1 MSQPPR
7 GLGKGLSAILGNI
20 QSADDLRSPV
30 AYSSKPA
37 AGENTAAGATADVV
51 RIPVNLIEPN
61 PFQPR
66 LSFDMEELEGLAA
79 SIRTLGLITPITV
92 RRRADGRYQIIS
104 GERRYRACQMAGLTE
119 VPAYVRDADDQGM
132 LEMAIVE
139 NIQRENLNS
148 IEIAI
153 SFQRLMDECNL
164 TQEAMSQRVGKKRAT
179 VANYL
184 RLLKLPPVIQIA
196 IRENKIT
203 MGHAKALLGLEE
215 DKEKIKVTDTIIKRG
230 LSVRETEALV
240 QKMNNP
246 SAEKGTEEIPE
257 LPPHYCRVIEALGRF
272 CNNNVS
278 AKRSEKGIGTVTLHF
293 SGDQEFNNFL
303 TALEQSGLCTKE

>member
-1 MSQPPR
+1 MAKLQTGLGR
-7 GLGKGLSAILGNI
+7 GLDALISDVSSIQRRAEAGNAKSG
-20 QSADDLRSPV
+20 QN
-30 AYSSKPA
+30 SSLT
-37 AGENTAAGATADVV
+37 GTLEIDV
-51 RIPVNLIEPN
+51 NKIEPN
-61 PFQPR
+61 PYQPR
-66 LSFDMEELEGLAA
+66 AEFSEELIAELAE
-79 SIRTLGLITPITV
+79 SIKVLGLIQPITV
-92 RRRADGRYQIIS
+92 RETSEGKYQIIS
-104 GERRYRACQMAGLTE
+104 GERRYRASKMAGLSTI
-119 VPAYVRDADDQGM
+119 PAYIKKTDNQGM

-139 NIQRENLNS
+139 NIQRENLIS

>member
-1 MSQPPR
+1 MAKLQTGLGR
-7 GLGKGLSAILGNI
+7 GLDALISDVSSIQRRAEAGNAKSG
-20 QSADDLRSPV
+20 QN
-30 AYSSKPA
+30 SSLT
-37 AGENTAAGATADVV
+37 GTLEIDV
-51 RIPVNLIEPN
+51 NKIEPN
-61 PFQPR
+61 PYQPR
-66 LSFDMEELEGLAA
+66 AEFSEELIAELAE
-79 SIRTLGLITPITV
+79 SIKVLGLIQPITV
-92 RRRADGRYQIIS
+92 RETSEGKYQIIS
-104 GERRYRACQMAGLTE
+104 GERRYRASKMAGLSTI
-119 VPAYVRDADDQGM
+119 PAYIKKTDNQGM

-246 SAEKGTEEIPE
+246 SAAKGTEDIPE
-257 LPPHYCRVIEALGRF
+257 LPPHYCRVIEALWRF

>member
-1 MSQPPR
+1 MAKLQTGLGR
-7 GLGKGLSAILGNI
+7 GLDALISDVSSIQRRAEAGNAKSG
-20 QSADDLRSPV
+20 QN
-30 AYSSKPA
+30 SSLT
-37 AGENTAAGATADVV
+37 GTLEIDV
-51 RIPVNLIEPN
+51 NKIEPN
-61 PFQPR
+61 PYQPR
-66 LSFDMEELEGLAA
+66 AEFSEELIAELAE
-79 SIRTLGLITPITV
+79 SIKVLGLIQPITV
-92 RRRADGRYQIIS
+92 RETSEGKYQIIS
-104 GERRYRACQMAGLTE
+104 GERRYRASKMAGLSTI
-119 VPAYVRDADDQGM
+119 PAYIKKTDNQGM

-153 SFQRLMDECNL
+153 SCQRLMDECNL

>member
-1 MSQPPR
+1 MAKLQTGLGR
-7 GLGKGLSAILGNI
+7 GLDALISDVSSIQRRAEAGNAKSG
-20 QSADDLRSPV
+20 QN
-30 AYSSKPA
+30 SSLT
-37 AGENTAAGATADVV
+37 GTLEIDV
-51 RIPVNLIEPN
+51 NKIEPN
-61 PFQPR
+61 PYQPR
-66 LSFDMEELEGLAA
+66 AEFSEELIAELAE
-79 SIRTLGLITPITV
+79 SIKVLGLIQPITV
-92 RRRADGRYQIIS
+92 REASEGKYQIIS
-104 GERRYRACQMAGLTE
+104 GERRYRASKMAGLSTI
-119 VPAYVRDADDQGM
+119 PAYIKKTDNQGM

>member
-1 MSQPPR
+1 MAKLQTGLGR
-7 GLGKGLSAILGNI
+7 GLDALISDVSSIQRRAEAGNAKSD
-20 QSADDLRSPV
+20 QN
-30 AYSSKPA
+30 SSLT
-37 AGENTAAGATADVV
+37 GTLEIDV
-51 RIPVNLIEPN
+51 NKIEPN
-61 PFQPR
+61 PYQPR
-66 LSFDMEELEGLAA
+66 AEFSEELIAELAE
-79 SIRTLGLITPITV
+79 SIKVLGLIQPITV
-92 RRRADGRYQIIS
+92 RETSEGKYQIIS
-104 GERRYRACQMAGLTE
+104 GERRYRASKMAGLSTI
-119 VPAYVRDADDQGM
+119 PAYIKKTDNQGM

>member
-1 MSQPPR
+1 MAKLQTGLGR
-7 GLGKGLSAILGNI
+7 GLDALISDVSSIQRRAEAGNAKSR
-20 QSADDLRSPV
+20 QN
-30 AYSSKPA
+30 SSLT
-37 AGENTAAGATADVV
+37 GTLEIDV
-51 RIPVNLIEPN
+51 NKIEPN
-61 PFQPR
+61 PYQPR
-66 LSFDMEELEGLAA
+66 AEFSEELIAELAE
-79 SIRTLGLITPITV
+79 SIKVLGLIQPITV
-92 RRRADGRYQIIS
+92 RETSEGKYQIIS
-104 GERRYRACQMAGLTE
+104 GERRYRASKMAGLSTI
-119 VPAYVRDADDQGM
+119 PAYIKKTDNQGM

-215 DKEKIKVTDTIIKRG
+215 DKEKTKVTDTIIKRG

>member
-1 MSQPPR
+1 MAKLQTGLGR
-7 GLGKGLSAILGNI
+7 GLDALISDVSSIQRRAEAGNAKSG
-20 QSADDLRSPV
+20 QN
-30 AYSSKPA
+30 SSLTGTLKI
-37 AGENTAAGATADVV
+37 DV
-51 RIPVNLIEPN
+51 NKIEPN
-61 PFQPR
+61 PYQPR
-66 LSFDMEELEGLAA
+66 AEFSEELIAELAE
-79 SIRTLGLITPITV
+79 SIKVLGLIQPITV
-92 RRRADGRYQIIS
+92 RETSEGKYQIIS
-104 GERRYRACQMAGLTE
+104 GERRYRASKMAGLSTI
-119 VPAYVRDADDQGM
+119 PAYIKKTDNQGM

>member
-1 MSQPPR
+1 MAKLQTGLGR
-7 GLGKGLSAILGNI
+7 GLDALISDVSSIQRRAEAGNAKSG
-20 QSADDLRSPV
+20 QN
-30 AYSSKPA
+30 SSLT
-37 AGENTAAGATADVV
+37 GTLEIDV
-51 RIPVNLIEPN
+51 NKIEPN
-61 PFQPR
+61 PYQPR
-66 LSFDMEELEGLAA
+66 AEFSEELIAELAE
-79 SIRTLGLITPITV
+79 SIKVLGLIQPITV
-92 RRRADGRYQIIS
+92 RETSEGKYQIIS
-104 GERRYRACQMAGLTE
+104 GERRYRASKMAGLSTI
-119 VPAYVRDADDQGM
+119 PAYIKKTDNQGM

-184 RLLKLPPVIQIA
+184 RLLKLPPGIQIA

-203 MGHAKALLGLEE
+203 MEHAKALLGLEE

>member
-1 MSQPPR
+1 MAKLQTGLGR
-7 GLGKGLSAILGNI
+7 GLDALISDVSSIQRRAEAGNAKSG
-20 QSADDLRSPV
+20 QN
-30 AYSSKPA
+30 SSLT
-37 AGENTAAGATADVV
+37 GTLEIDV
-51 RIPVNLIEPN
+51 NKIEPN
-61 PFQPR
+61 PYQPR
-66 LSFDMEELEGLAA
+66 AEFSEELIAELAE
-79 SIRTLGLITPITV
+79 SIKVLGLIQPITV
-92 RRRADGRYQIIS
+92 RETSEGKYQIIS
-104 GERRYRACQMAGLTE
+104 GERRYRASKMAGLSTI
-119 VPAYVRDADDQGM
+119 PAYIKKTDNQGM

-257 LPPHYCRVIEALGRF
+257 LPPHYCRVIEALGRV

>member
-1 MSQPPR
+1 MAKLQTGLGR
-7 GLGKGLSAILGNI
+7 GLDALISDVSSIQRRAEAGNAKSS
-20 QSADDLRSPV
+20 QNRSLT
-30 AYSSKPA
+30 
-37 AGENTAAGATADVV
+37 GTLEIDV
-51 RIPVNLIEPN
+51 NKIEPN
-61 PFQPR
+61 PYQPR
-66 LSFDMEELEGLAA
+66 AEFSEELIAELAE
-79 SIRTLGLITPITV
+79 SIKVLGLIQPITV
-92 RRRADGRYQIIS
+92 RETSEGKYQIIS
-104 GERRYRACQMAGLTE
+104 GERRYRASKMAGLSTI
-119 VPAYVRDADDQGM
+119 PAYIKKTDNQGM

>member
-1 MSQPPR
+1 MAKLQTGLGR
-7 GLGKGLSAILGNI
+7 GLDALISDVSSIQRRAEAGNAKSS
-20 QSADDLRSPV
+20 QNRSLT
-30 AYSSKPA
+30 
-37 AGENTAAGATADVV
+37 GTLEIDV
-51 RIPVNLIEPN
+51 NKIEPN
-61 PFQPR
+61 PYQPR
-66 LSFDMEELEGLAA
+66 AEFSEELIAELAE
-79 SIRTLGLITPITV
+79 SIKVLGLIQPITV
-92 RRRADGRYQIIS
+92 RETSEGKYQIIS
-104 GERRYRACQMAGLTE
+104 GERRYRASKMAGLSTI
-119 VPAYVRDADDQGM
+119 PAYIKKTDNQGM

-215 DKEKIKVTDTIIKRG
+215 DKEKIKVTDTVIKRG

>member
-1 MSQPPR
+1 MAKLQTGLGR
-7 GLGKGLSAILGNI
+7 GLDALISDVSSIQRRAEAGNAKNG
-20 QSADDLRSPV
+20 QN
-30 AYSSKPA
+30 SSLT
-37 AGENTAAGATADVV
+37 GTLEIDV
-51 RIPVNLIEPN
+51 NKIEPN
-61 PFQPR
+61 PYQPR
-66 LSFDMEELEGLAA
+66 VEFSEELIAELAE
-79 SIRTLGLITPITV
+79 SIKVLGLIQPITV
-92 RRRADGRYQIIS
+92 RETSEGKYQIIS
-104 GERRYRACQMAGLTE
+104 GERRYRASKMAGLSTI
-119 VPAYVRDADDQGM
+119 PAYIKKTDNQGM

-148 IEIAI
+148 IEVAI

-246 SAEKGTEEIPE
+246 SAAKGTEDIPE
-257 LPPHYCRVIEALGRF
+257 LPPHYCRVIEALGKF

-303 TALEQSGLCTKE
+303 TALEESGLCTKE

>member
-1 MSQPPR
+1 MAKLQTGLGR
-7 GLGKGLSAILGNI
+7 GLDALISDVSSIQRRAEAGNAKSG
-20 QSADDLRSPV
+20 QN
-30 AYSSKPA
+30 SSLT
-37 AGENTAAGATADVV
+37 GTLEIDV
-51 RIPVNLIEPN
+51 NKIEPN
-61 PFQPR
+61 PYQPR
-66 LSFDMEELEGLAA
+66 AEFSEELIAELAE
-79 SIRTLGLITPITV
+79 SIKVLGLIQPITV
-92 RRRADGRYQIIS
+92 RETSEGKYQIIS
-104 GERRYRACQMAGLTE
+104 GERRYRASRMAGLSTI
-119 VPAYVRDADDQGM
+119 PAYIKKTDNQGM

-203 MGHAKALLGLEE
+203 MGHAKALLGLVE

>member
-1 MSQPPR
+1 MAKLQTGLGR
-7 GLGKGLSAILGNI
+7 GLDALISDVSSIQRRAEAGNAKSG
-20 QSADDLRSPV
+20 QN
-30 AYSSKPA
+30 SSLT
-37 AGENTAAGATADVV
+37 GTLEIDV
-51 RIPVNLIEPN
+51 NKIEPN
-61 PFQPR
+61 PYQPR
-66 LSFDMEELEGLAA
+66 AEFSEELIAELAE
-79 SIRTLGLITPITV
+79 SIKVLGLIQPITV
-92 RRRADGRYQIIS
+92 RETSEGKYQIIS
-104 GERRYRACQMAGLTE
+104 GERRYRASKMAGLSTI
-119 VPAYVRDADDQGM
+119 PAYIKKTDNQGM

-139 NIQRENLNS
+139 NIQRENRYS

>member
-1 MSQPPR
+1 MAKLQTGLGR
-7 GLGKGLSAILGNI
+7 GLDALISDVSSIQRRAEAGNAKSG
-20 QSADDLRSPV
+20 QN
-30 AYSSKPA
+30 SSLT
-37 AGENTAAGATADVV
+37 GTLEIDV
-51 RIPVNLIEPN
+51 NKIEPN
-61 PFQPR
+61 PYQPR
-66 LSFDMEELEGLAA
+66 AEFSEELIAELAE
-79 SIRTLGLITPITV
+79 SIKVLGLIQPITV
-92 RRRADGRYQIIS
+92 RETSEGKYQIIS
-104 GERRYRACQMAGLTE
+104 GERRYRASKMAGLSTI
-119 VPAYVRDADDQGM
+119 PAYIKKTDNQGM

-215 DKEKIKVTDTIIKRG
+215 DKEKIKVTDTVIKRG
-230 LSVRETEALV
+230 LAVRETEALV

>member
-1 MSQPPR
+1 MAKLQTGLGR
-7 GLGKGLSAILGNI
+7 GLDALISDVSSIQRRAEAGNAKSR
-20 QSADDLRSPV
+20 QN
-30 AYSSKPA
+30 SSLT
-37 AGENTAAGATADVV
+37 GTLEIDV
-51 RIPVNLIEPN
+51 NKIEPN
-61 PFQPR
+61 PYQPR
-66 LSFDMEELEGLAA
+66 AEFSEELIAELAE
-79 SIRTLGLITPITV
+79 SIKVLGLIQPITV
-92 RRRADGRYQIIS
+92 RETSEGKYQIIS
-104 GERRYRACQMAGLTE
+104 GERRYRASKMAGLSTI
-119 VPAYVRDADDQGM
+119 PAYIKKTDNQGM

>member
-1 MSQPPR
+1 MAKLQTGLGR
-7 GLGKGLSAILGNI
+7 GLDALISDVSSIQRRAEAGNAKSG
-20 QSADDLRSPV
+20 QN
-30 AYSSKPA
+30 SSLT
-37 AGENTAAGATADVV
+37 GTLEIDV
-51 RIPVNLIEPN
+51 NKIEPN
-61 PFQPR
+61 PYQPR
-66 LSFDMEELEGLAA
+66 AEFSEELIAELAE
-79 SIRTLGLITPITV
+79 SIKVLGLIQPITV
-92 RRRADGRYQIIS
+92 RETSEGKYQIIS
-104 GERRYRACQMAGLTE
+104 GERRYRASKMAGLSTI
-119 VPAYVRDADDQGM
+119 PAYIKKTDNQGM

-203 MGHAKALLGLEE
+203 MGHAKALRGLEE

-303 TALEQSGLCTKE
+303 TALEESGLCTKE

>member
-1 MSQPPR
+1 MAKLQTGLGR
-7 GLGKGLSAILGNI
+7 GLDALISDVSSIQRRAEAGNAKSG
-20 QSADDLRSPV
+20 QK
-30 AYSSKPA
+30 SSLT
-37 AGENTAAGATADVV
+37 GTLEIDV
-51 RIPVNLIEPN
+51 NKIEPN
-61 PFQPR
+61 PYQPR
-66 LSFDMEELEGLAA
+66 AEFSEELIAELAE
-79 SIRTLGLITPITV
+79 SIKVLGLIQPITV
-92 RRRADGRYQIIS
+92 RETSEGKYQIIS
-104 GERRYRACQMAGLTE
+104 GERRYRASKMAGLSTI
-119 VPAYVRDADDQGM
+119 PAYIKKTDNQGM

>member
-1 MSQPPR
+1 MAKLQTGLGR
-7 GLGKGLSAILGNI
+7 GLDALISDVSSIQRRAEAGNAKSG
-20 QSADDLRSPV
+20 QN
-30 AYSSKPA
+30 SSLT
-37 AGENTAAGATADVV
+37 GTLEIDV
-51 RIPVNLIEPN
+51 NKIEPN
-61 PFQPR
+61 PYQPR
-66 LSFDMEELEGLAA
+66 AEFSEELIAELAE
-79 SIRTLGLITPITV
+79 SIKVLGLIQPITV
-92 RRRADGRYQIIS
+92 RETSEGKYQIIS
-104 GERRYRACQMAGLTE
+104 GERRYRASKMAGLSTI
-119 VPAYVRDADDQGM
+119 PAYIKKTDNQGM

-240 QKMNNP
+240 QKMNN
-246 SAEKGTEEIPE
+246 
-257 LPPHYCRVIEALGRF
+257 
-272 CNNNVS
+272 
-278 AKRSEKGIGTVTLHF
+278 
-293 SGDQEFNNFL
+293 
-303 TALEQSGLCTKE
+303 

>member
-1 MSQPPR
+1 MAKLQTGLGR
-7 GLGKGLSAILGNI
+7 GLDALISDVSSIQRRAEAGNAKSG
-20 QSADDLRSPV
+20 QN
-30 AYSSKPA
+30 SSLTGTLEIDGNK
-37 AGENTAAGATADVV
+37 
-51 RIPVNLIEPN
+51 IEPN
-61 PFQPR
+61 PYQPR
-66 LSFDMEELEGLAA
+66 AEFSEELIAELAE
-79 SIRTLGLITPITV
+79 SIKVLGLIQPITV
-92 RRRADGRYQIIS
+92 RETSEGKYQIIS
-104 GERRYRACQMAGLTE
+104 GERRYRASKMAGLSTI
-119 VPAYVRDADDQGM
+119 PAYIKKTDNQGM

>member
-1 MSQPPR
+1 MAKLQTGLGR
-7 GLGKGLSAILGNI
+7 GLDALISDVSSIQRRAEAGNAKSG
-20 QSADDLRSPV
+20 QN
-30 AYSSKPA
+30 SSLT
-37 AGENTAAGATADVV
+37 GTLEIDV
-51 RIPVNLIEPN
+51 NKIEPN
-61 PFQPR
+61 PYQPR
-66 LSFDMEELEGLAA
+66 AEFSEELIAELAE
-79 SIRTLGLITPITV
+79 SIKVLGLIQPITV
-92 RRRADGRYQIIS
+92 RETSEGKYQIIS
-104 GERRYRACQMAGLTE
+104 GERRYRASKMAGLSTI
-119 VPAYVRDADDQGM
+119 PAYIKKTDNQGM

-215 DKEKIKVTDTIIKRG
+215 DKEKIKVTDTVIKRG
-230 LSVRETEALV
+230 RSVRETEALV

>member
-1 MSQPPR
+1 MAKLQTGLGR
-7 GLGKGLSAILGNI
+7 GLDALISDVSSIQRRAEAGNAKSGQNGSLTGTLEI
-20 QSADDLRSPV
+20 
-30 AYSSKPA
+30 
-37 AGENTAAGATADVV
+37 DV
-51 RIPVNLIEPN
+51 NKIEPN
-61 PFQPR
+61 PYQPR
-66 LSFDMEELEGLAA
+66 AEFSEELIAELAE
-79 SIRTLGLITPITV
+79 SIKVLGLIQPITV
-92 RRRADGRYQIIS
+92 RETSEGKYQIIS
-104 GERRYRACQMAGLTE
+104 GERRYRASKMAGLSTI
-119 VPAYVRDADDQGM
+119 PAYIKKTDNQGM

>member
-1 MSQPPR
+1 MAKLQTGLGR
-7 GLGKGLSAILGNI
+7 GLDALISDVSSIQRRAEAGN
-20 QSADDLRSPV
+20 AK
-30 AYSSKPA
+30 SSQN
-37 AGENTAAGATADVV
+37 GSLTGTLEIDV
-51 RIPVNLIEPN
+51 NKIEPN
-61 PFQPR
+61 PYQPR
-66 LSFDMEELEGLAA
+66 VEFSEELIAELAE
-79 SIRTLGLITPITV
+79 SIKVLGLIQPITV
-92 RRRADGRYQIIS
+92 RETSEGKYQIIS
-104 GERRYRACQMAGLTE
+104 GERRYRASKMAGLSTI
-119 VPAYVRDADDQGM
+119 PAYIKKTDNQGM

>member
-1 MSQPPR
+1 MAKLQTGLGR
-7 GLGKGLSAILGNI
+7 GLDALISDVSSIQRRAEAGNAKSG
-20 QSADDLRSPV
+20 QN
-30 AYSSKPA
+30 SSLT
-37 AGENTAAGATADVV
+37 GTLEIDV
-51 RIPVNLIEPN
+51 NKIEPN
-61 PFQPR
+61 PYQPR
-66 LSFDMEELEGLAA
+66 AEFSEELIAELAE
-79 SIRTLGLITPITV
+79 SIKVLGLIQPITV
-92 RRRADGRYQIIS
+92 RETSEGKYQIIS
-104 GERRYRACQMAGLTE
+104 GERRYRASKMAGLSTI
-119 VPAYVRDADDQGM
+119 PAYIKKTDNQGM

-272 CNNNVS
+272 CNNTVS

>member
-1 MSQPPR
+1 MAKLQTGLGR
-7 GLGKGLSAILGNI
+7 GLDALISDVSSIQRRAEAGNAKSG
-20 QSADDLRSPV
+20 QN
-30 AYSSKPA
+30 SSLT
-37 AGENTAAGATADVV
+37 GTLEIDV
-51 RIPVNLIEPN
+51 NKIEPN
-61 PFQPR
+61 PYQPR
-66 LSFDMEELEGLAA
+66 AEFSEELIAELAE
-79 SIRTLGLITPITV
+79 SIKVLGLIQPITV
-92 RRRADGRYQIIS
+92 REASEGKYQIIS
-104 GERRYRACQMAGLTE
+104 GERRYRASKMAGLSTI
-119 VPAYVRDADDQGM
+119 PAYIKKTDNQGM

-230 LSVRETEALV
+230 LSVRETETLV

>member
-1 MSQPPR
+1 MAKLQTGLGR
-7 GLGKGLSAILGNI
+7 GLDALISDVSSIQRRAEAGNAKSG
-20 QSADDLRSPV
+20 QN
-30 AYSSKPA
+30 SSLT
-37 AGENTAAGATADVV
+37 GTLEIDV
-51 RIPVNLIEPN
+51 NKIEPN
-61 PFQPR
+61 PYQPR
-66 LSFDMEELEGLAA
+66 AEFSEELIAELAE
-79 SIRTLGLITPITV
+79 SIKVLGLIQPITV
-92 RRRADGRYQIIS
+92 RETSEGKYQIIS
-104 GERRYRACQMAGLTE
+104 GERRYRASKMAGLSTI
-119 VPAYVRDADDQGM
+119 PAYIKKTDNQGM

-230 LSVRETEALV
+230 LSVREKEALV

-246 SAEKGTEEIPE
+246 PAEKGTEEIPE

>member
-1 MSQPPR
+1 MAKLQTGLGR
-7 GLGKGLSAILGNI
+7 GLDALISDVSSIQRRAEAGNAKSG
-20 QSADDLRSPV
+20 QN
-30 AYSSKPA
+30 SSLT
-37 AGENTAAGATADVV
+37 GTLEIDV
-51 RIPVNLIEPN
+51 NKIEPN
-61 PFQPR
+61 PYQPR
-66 LSFDMEELEGLAA
+66 AEFSEELIAELAE
-79 SIRTLGLITPITV
+79 SIKVLGLIQPITV
-92 RRRADGRYQIIS
+92 RETSEGKYQIIS
-104 GERRYRACQMAGLTE
+104 GERRYRASKMAGLSTI
-119 VPAYVRDADDQGM
+119 PAYIKKTDNQGM

-215 DKEKIKVTDTIIKRG
+215 DKETIKVTDTIIKRG

-293 SGDQEFNNFL
+293 SGDQEFNNFF
-303 TALEQSGLCTKE
+303 TALEQSGLCPIE

>member
-1 MSQPPR
+1 MAKLQTGLGR
-7 GLGKGLSAILGNI
+7 GLDALISDVSSIQRRAEAGNAKSG
-20 QSADDLRSPV
+20 QH
-30 AYSSKPA
+30 SSLT
-37 AGENTAAGATADVV
+37 GTLEIDV
-51 RIPVNLIEPN
+51 NKIEPN
-61 PFQPR
+61 PYQPR
-66 LSFDMEELEGLAA
+66 AEFSEELIAELAE
-79 SIRTLGLITPITV
+79 SIKVLGLIQPITV
-92 RRRADGRYQIIS
+92 RETSEGKYQIIS
-104 GERRYRACQMAGLTE
+104 GERRYRASKMAGLSTI
-119 VPAYVRDADDQGM
+119 PAYIKKTDNQGM

>member
-1 MSQPPR
+1 MAKLQTGLGR
-7 GLGKGLSAILGNI
+7 GLDALISDVSSIQRRAEAGNAKSGQNGSLTGTLEI
-20 QSADDLRSPV
+20 
-30 AYSSKPA
+30 
-37 AGENTAAGATADVV
+37 DV
-51 RIPVNLIEPN
+51 NKIEPN
-61 PFQPR
+61 PYQPR
-66 LSFDMEELEGLAA
+66 VEFSEELIAELAE
-79 SIRTLGLITPITV
+79 SIKVLGLIQPITV
-92 RRRADGRYQIIS
+92 RETSEGKYQIIS
-104 GERRYRACQMAGLTE
+104 GERRYRASKMAGLSTI
-119 VPAYVRDADDQGM
+119 PAYIKKTDNQGM

-257 LPPHYCRVIEALGRF
+257 LPPHYCRVIEVLGRF

>member
-1 MSQPPR
+1 MAKLQTGLGR
-7 GLGKGLSAILGNI
+7 GLDALISDVSSIQRRAEAGN
-20 QSADDLRSPV
+20 AK
-30 AYSSKPA
+30 SSSQN
-37 AGENTAAGATADVV
+37 GSLTGTLEIDV
-51 RIPVNLIEPN
+51 NKIEPN
-61 PFQPR
+61 PYQPR
-66 LSFDMEELEGLAA
+66 VEFSEELIAELAE
-79 SIRTLGLITPITV
+79 SIKVLGLIQPITV
-92 RRRADGRYQIIS
+92 RETSEGKYQIIS
-104 GERRYRACQMAGLTE
+104 GERRYRASKMAGLSTI
-119 VPAYVRDADDQGM
+119 PAYIKKTDNQGM

-148 IEIAI
+148 IEVAI

-246 SAEKGTEEIPE
+246 SAEKGTEDIPE